1 MISNEQF
8 GKTVHG
14 GDLPEEV
21 PHDNGY
27 GTKTVYPKMACPACP
42 AEIGLN
48 RAYIMLLI
56 GESQSDTPPCKLT
69 RVL

>member
-42 AEIGLN
+42 ANFWNDKNLDAHIKERHNNGQVSLF
-48 RAYIMLLI
+48 
-56 GESQSDTPPCKLT
+56 D
-69 RVL
+69 

>member
-27 GTKTVYPKMACPACP
+27 GTKTIYPKMACPACP
-42 AEIGLN
+42 ANFWNDKNLN
-48 RAYIMLLI
+48 VHIKERHNN
-56 GESQSDTPPCKLT
+56 GEVSLFD
-69 RVL
+69 